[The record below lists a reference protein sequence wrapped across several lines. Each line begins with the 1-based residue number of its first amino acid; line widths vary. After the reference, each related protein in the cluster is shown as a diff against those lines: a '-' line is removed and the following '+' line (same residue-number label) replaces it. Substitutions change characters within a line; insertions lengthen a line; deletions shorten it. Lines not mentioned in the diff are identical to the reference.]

1 MFCKES
7 LRNRAKQIIT
17 SYGVIILLANLESVL
32 LALIK
37 FGLKLLILA
46 EFVATAFQ

>member
-7 LRNRAKQIIT
+7 LRNNVSVIMT

-32 LALIK
+32 LALLK

-46 EFVATAFQ
+46 EFVASAFQ